1 MQVGVNVICMHTN
14 FSGPGLS
21 GFEDILFKFG
31 QISLSDH
38 WGQKINPFKNF
49 MQVHASAFMPGITLK
64 LNDSGIPNSNKLNSS

>member
-21 GFEDILFKFG
+21 GFEDILLKFG

-38 WGQKINPFKNF
+38 GLYSPWGSKNKSIQKFYASTCKCI
-49 MQVHASAFMPGITLK
+49 HAWHYTSAQ
-64 LNDSGIPNSNKLNSS
+64 